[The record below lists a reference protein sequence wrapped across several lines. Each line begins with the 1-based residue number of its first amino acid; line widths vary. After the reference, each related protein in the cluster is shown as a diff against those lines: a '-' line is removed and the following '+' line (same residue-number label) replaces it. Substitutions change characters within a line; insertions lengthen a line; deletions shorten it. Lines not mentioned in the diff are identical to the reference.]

1 MSTEAGLGRSTTV
14 MAAGTAVSRVL
25 GVARAAVLAA
35 AIGVNAAGASAFG
48 VANWLP
54 NMLYMLI
61 AGGVLNAVLVPQVVR
76 AYRSDKGQEYVDRLL
91 TVSIALLLAVTV
103 LLTAAAPLIVRL
115 AASDREADFIP
126 LATSFAI
133 WCIPQVFFYGLYTL
147 LGQVLNAR
155 GSFGPYMWAPVVNN
169 VVSIV
174 GFGVFIAV
182 YGRYAADGALSEPTS
197 WGPAPIALLG
207 GTATVGIMAQALV
220 LVFPLRRIGFR
231 FRPRWD
237 WRQAGL
243 STAGRVAGWTFA
255 ALAAGQVGILV
266 VTRITTAAGQ
276 VSGHA
281 PDVANNVAYNNAFTI
296 FMLPHSLV
304 TVSLL
309 TAMFTRLSAHAA
321 DGDTSAVR
329 RDVSVGIRSVGVFTV
344 IATAVIAVL
353 ALPLV
358 RVTLPTTSPAV
369 AGSLAPVIVALTAG
383 LAALGAWSLVQRVN
397 YAYEDARGLFWIQVA
412 MAGVV
417 AVGALVGSVVLAVR
431 WWTAAASAAIALSY
445 VVGAVWGGVM
455 VRRRLGGSGRG
466 ILVLHAK
473 AVLGAGLAVAVGW
486 PLSRLFGDLSAIGF
500 FTAVLVCL
508 VVGAV
513 MLAVYAG
520 ALHLLGVRELA
531 EISRPVLAL
540 LRRSMGGTAA
550 RLRRSDTAGEGA
562 RVDVVVGQ
570 GTVLAGRYRLDHPT
584 ACDLAGAECWT
595 AHDQILD
602 REVRALLLREG
613 RVRQAQDAARR
624 AALVTDPRLLRVIDV
639 GDHEGVAYVVTER
652 LPGRDLA
659 QLTAH
664 GPLPADQARAIVG
677 EASVALEVARRR
689 GVHHLAL
696 RPTAV
701 HVTPAGGVVVSGLA
715 VDGELGE
722 HGLGDARSTTRADTV
737 ALVSLLYLG
746 LTGRWPSP
754 TGAPMHGVAPAPMLS
769 GRPIAPAEITP
780 GVPNDLDTLC
790 TVTLG
795 PNEDGPHSPA
805 ELVREL
811 EPWGSIT
818 ATEPVPPRVRKP
830 SREADTAV
838 DGPEVAEVEAA
849 GAAMAD
855 DGEEETTTGQVQRQ
869 SVLGGPVAPPARPGT
884 PPPAIMPR
892 IKRADPRVAAAAAGA
907 AAMSTSVSTDD
918 GDAGPAPSD
927 GVSGDAAAATEAPPD
942 HAPEEAPVEA
952 PAEPP
957 PTVVPS
963 ARTSSEGHG
972 SGARKRPTGSDSGGD
987 RPGGRPPV
995 AIPAPSDVHDEHH
1008 TFDEL
1013 LGRSTEVL
1021 VRKRFDPT
1029 PIVLLLV
1036 AIAIVVGVVM
1046 AWQALTRP
1054 APSLSGSTDGFV
1066 DISQTPTDG
1075 PTDGTTTPTPSDT
1088 ASPSDTSTPSD
1099 TPTVAPVIASA
1110 QQVDPPPDGD
1120 NNEHPELVDR
1130 AIDGDP
1136 NTKWYSRTYVSPT
1149 YGMKKGI
1156 GFAIQLQQPATVTQ
1170 VTLLSGSTGGNVEV
1184 RATTPDKPTEGAVLA
1199 SGPLTA
1205 GTTVLT
1211 FDKPV
1216 ETSSIVLWWTALPQ
1230 ASDGGNRV
1238 ELYEVTVQ

>member
-1 MSTEAGLGRSTTV
+1 MSTTTLGRSTSV
-14 MAAGTAVSRVL
+14 MAAGTAVSRVTGL
-25 GVARAAVLAA
+25 VRAAVLAA

-54 NMLYMLI
+54 NMLFLLI

-76 AYRSDKGQEYVDRLL
+76 AYRSDTGQEYVDRLL
-91 TVSIALLLAVTV
+91 TVSVALLLAVTV
-103 LLTAAAPLIVRL
+103 VLTAAAPVIVWL
-115 AASDREADFIP
+115 AAANEAADFLP
-126 LATSFAI
+126 FATAFAF
-133 WCIPQVFFYGLYTL
+133 WCIPQVFFYGVYTV

-155 GSFGPYMWAPVVNN
+155 GIFGPYMWAPLANN
-169 VVSIV
+169 VVSVV
-174 GFGVFIAV
+174 GFGTFIAV
-182 YGRYAADGALSEPTS
+182 YGGYAQDGPLAEPAG
-197 WGPAPIALLG
+197 WGAAPIALLG
-207 GTATVGIMAQALV
+207 GTATVGILAQAVV

-237 WRQAGL
+237 WRRAGL
-243 STAGRVAGWTFA
+243 GSAGRVAGWTFA

-266 VTRITTAAGQ
+266 VTRITTAAAQ
-276 VSGHA
+276 VSGYA
-281 PDVANNVAYNNAFTI
+281 PDVASNAAYNNSFAI

-309 TAMFTRLSAHAA
+309 TAMFTRLSGHAA
-321 DGDTSAVR
+321 SGDTRAVR
-329 RDVSVGIRSVGVFTV
+329 HDASITLRSVGVFTV
-344 IATAVIAVL
+344 IATAVISVL

-358 RVTLPTTSPAV
+358 RIALPSTSPAV
-369 AGSLAPVIVALTAG
+369 AGSLAPVVVALTAG
-383 LAALGAWSLVQRVN
+383 LTALGAWSLVQRVN
-397 YAYEDARGLFWIQVA
+397 YAYEDARGLFRIQVA
-412 MAGVV
+412 MAAVV
-417 AVGALVGSVVLAVR
+417 ALGALVGGLVLDVR
-431 WWTAAASAAIALSY
+431 WWTAAASAAITASF
-445 VVGAVWGGVM
+445 VVGAVWGGIA
-455 VRRRLGGSGRG
+455 VRRRLGGSGRR

-473 AVLGAGLAVAVGW
+473 AGIAAAAAAVVGW

-500 FTAVLVCL
+500 ATAVLVCL

-513 MLAVYAG
+513 MLGVYA
-520 ALHLLGVRELA
+520 ALLHVLGVDELT
-531 EISRPVLAL
+531 ELSQPVLAAA
-540 LRRSMGGTAA
+540 RRSMGVIAA
-550 RLRRSDTAGEGA
+550 RLRRTDTAGEGA
-562 RVDVVVGQ
+562 RVDVAVGQ
-570 GTVLAGRYRLDHPT
+570 GTVIAGRYRLDHPT
-584 ACDLAGAECWT
+584 SCDLPGAECWT

-602 REVRALLLREG
+602 RKVRVLLLREG

-639 GDHEGVAYVVTER
+639 GDHESVAYVVTER

-677 EASVALEVARRR
+677 EAAVALEVARRR

-696 RPTAV
+696 RPSAV

-715 VDGELGE
+715 VDGELGD

-754 TGAPMHGVAPAPMLS
+754 DGAPMHGAAPAPLLS

-795 PNEDGPHSPA
+795 PNDDGPHSPA

-811 EPWGSIT
+811 EPWGTIT
-818 ATEPVPPRVRKP
+818 ATEPVPARVRKP
-830 SREADTAV
+830 SRDADTAV

-849 GAAMAD
+849 GADLPAEAE
-855 DGEEETTTGQVQRQ
+855 DGETASGQVQRQ

-884 PPPAIMPR
+884 PPPAILPR

-907 AAMSTSVSTDD
+907 AAVS
-918 GDAGPAPSD
+918 ASAPPP
-927 GVSGDAAAATEAPPD
+927 DAASADAAPDVAPVDGGTLSADALLADAPQAAAPATSTTDASKAPRGRTAPD
-942 HAPEEAPVEA
+942 H
-952 PAEPP
+952 PP
-957 PTVVPS
+957 RGS
-963 ARTSSEGHG
+963 ANPG
-972 SGARKRPTGSDSGGD
+972 RPG
-987 RPGGRPPV
+987 GGRPPV
-995 AIPAPSDVHDEHH
+995 TVPAASGEADEHR

-1013 LGRSTEVL
+1013 LGKSTDVL

-1036 AIAIVVGVVM
+1036 AVAVVIGVVM

-1066 DISQTPTDG
+1066 DVSQTPTASPTDQ
-1075 PTDGTTTPTPSDT
+1075 PTDGTGTPSPTD
-1088 ASPSDTSTPSD
+1088 TPSSSD
-1099 TPTVAPVIASA
+1099 APTVAPVIASA

-1120 NNEHPELVDR
+1120 NNEHPELVGR

-1136 NTKWYSRTYVSPT
+1136 TTMWVSRTYKSPT

-1156 GFAIQLQQPATVTQ
+1156 GFAVLLQQPATVTQ
-1170 VTLLSGSTGGNVEV
+1170 VTLQTASTGGNVEV
-1184 RATTPDKPTEGAVLA
+1184 RATTPDKPTEGPVLA

-1211 FDKPV
+1211 FSKPV
-1216 ETSSIVLWWTALPQ
+1216 ETGSIVLWWTALPQ
-1230 ASDGGNRV
+1230 TSDGSNRV